1 MDQPKVELA
10 EQRTAYAE
18 DRTVL
23 ASERTFA
30 GWLRT
35 GYAAVGIALAFN
47 ALFGRMEPPWVAKAI
62 ATAFLLIAIAIF
74 YAAENREVA
83 IRDRLSTNDVKT
95 AKRRWVRLISMASI
109 SCSVALGAAIWLLPV
124 RPA

>member
-1 MDQPKVELA
+1 MDTPRTSA
-10 EQRTAYAE
+10 EQRTDYAE

-47 ALFGRMEPPWVAKAI
+47 ALFGRLQPLWVAKAI
-62 ATAFLLIAIAIF
+62 ATAFLLIAVAIF
-74 YAAENREVA
+74 LAAENREML
-83 IRDRLSTNDVKT
+83 IRERLSTNRVKA
-95 AKRRWVRLISMASI
+95 AKRWWIRLISLA
-109 SCSVALGAAIWLLPV
+109 SVACSLALAAAIWLLPM

>member
-1 MDQPKVELA
+1 MDSSESSA

-18 DRTVL
+18 DRTIL

-47 ALFGRMEPPWVAKAI
+47 ALFGRLQPMWVAKAI
-62 ATAFLLIAIAIF
+62 ATAFLLIAAAIF
-74 YAAENREVA
+74 LAAENRELL
-83 IRDRLSTNDVKT
+83 IRERLSTNRVKA
-95 AKRRWVRLISMASI
+95 AKRWWIRLISLASLA
-109 SCSVALGAAIWLLPV
+109 CSLALAAAIWLLPMQ
-124 RPA
+124 PA